1 MLNNPPK
8 AKADVK
14 LFIIKLVA
22 DERKS
27 GKDSTTVDLS
37 REKIVSF
44 NVTDR
49 KVRGQSLNIS
59 QVIDN
64 I

>member
-1 MLNNPPK
+1 MLNNFPK

-37 REKIVSF
+37 REEIVSF

-49 KVRGQSLNIS
+49 KVRS
-59 QVIDN
+59 Q
-64 I
+64 

>member
-1 MLNNPPK
+1 MLVLESTKDLNVEQLPESESGM
-8 AKADVK
+8 K

-37 REKIVSF
+37 REEIVSF
-44 NVTDR
+44 NVTAK
-49 KVRGQSLNIS
+49 KVRS
-59 QVIDN
+59 Q
-64 I
+64 